1 MTSFI
6 VIFEALREILAKNKV
21 EIVEKEQ
28 RKDKFE
34 ARSEEM
40 TFKVQASHGLVN
52 LENTPNVY
60 CIDFTLKEGEKL
72 QFIKVYDDIIESLK
86 KISPSYVDAA

>member
-6 VIFEALREILAKNKV
+6 VIFKALREILSENKV

-40 TFKVQASHGLVN
+40 TFKVQASHALVN
-52 LENTPNVY
+52 LKDTPHVY

-72 QFIKVYDDIIESLK
+72 QFIKVYDDIIKSLK
-86 KISPSYVDAA
+86 EINEPKLC